1 MISFGS
7 GLHQYGFASR
17 KEFILPA
24 GDAYCS
30 SSLAGNT
37 RKYHGLIVAGRRV
50 LLSSLEEHVNGVQ
63 ISVARYAGALQDGG
77 LRYLNGYL
85 HYPPAFYYMV
95 DGVSVKKTIEFDGAL
110 SVRYGVSGEA
120 ELKIRPLMTERG
132 YHEARRGITMD
143 FACSDS
149 GFKAGRLSIWS
160 SLPFIRDPQVYYS
173 VFYERDAERGYEHVE
188 DLFSPGYFHGL
199 VRDLEAVVHASVDG
213 LEPGNKGY
221 GTPVD
226 AIGALEAAAD
236 GFLVGD
242 TIYAGY
248 HWFAEP
254 WGRDTFVSLPG
265 LLLERGR
272 LEEAKKIFRYFG
284 RRIRGGLLPNRIPG
298 GYNSSDAP
306 LWFIYALGKYFEKAD
321 DEAFLKEA
329 RGYVEA
335 IMGDYHRSEVSALDG
350 ALISVRPETTWMD
363 TPFTPRMGK
372 PVEVNALWANALQ
385 VAEKLGVE
393 PPVRP
398 AAALREFGR
407 FWNEKKGCLYD
418 VIDPVDASV
427 RPNQAI
433 AIALGLV
440 EKKKASSAMGVIR
453 RELLTPFG
461 LRTLSPL
468 ESGYIGS
475 YSGDASYHNGC
486 VWPWLMG
493 FYVEASLKLGEPGE
507 KLAELLEPLLLHL
520 QDAGLGTI
528 SEVFDGDPPH
538 EPNGC
543 ISQAWSVAEVLRASS
558 LISNR
563 GHQVSRRPL

>member
-7 GLHQYGFASR
+7 DLHSYGFASMR
-17 KEFILPA
+17 EFIIPA

-63 ISVARYAGALQDGG
+63 ISVARYEGALQDGG
-77 LRYLNGYL
+77 LRYLSGYR

-95 DGVSVKKTIEFDGAL
+95 DGVSVKKTLEFDGAL
-110 SVRYGVSGEA
+110 SIRYDVRGEA
-120 ELKIRPLMTERG
+120 ELRIRPLITDRG
-132 YHEARRGITMD
+132 YHETRRGAAMD
-143 FACSDS
+143 FACQDN
-149 GFKAGRLSIWS
+149 GFKAGRLSVRS
-160 SLPFIRDPQVYYS
+160 SLPFIRDPRVYYS

-188 DLFSPGYFHGL
+188 DLFSPGYFHGS
-199 VRDLEAVVHASVDG
+199 VKDAEAAVHATADG
-213 LEPGNKGY
+213 IEPKGKGY
-221 GTPVD
+221 STPVNS
-226 AIGALEAAAD
+226 IGALEAAAD
-236 GFLVGD
+236 GFIVGD
-242 TIYAGY
+242 AVYAGY

-272 LEEAKKIFRYFG
+272 LEDAKKIFRYFG
-284 RRIRGGLLPNRIPG
+284 RLIKGGLLPNRIPG

-306 LWFIYALGKYFEKAD
+306 LWFIYALGRYFEKAD
-321 DEAFLKEA
+321 DEAFQEEA

-335 IMGDYHRSEVSALDG
+335 IMGEYHRSGVAALDG
-350 ALISVRPETTWMD
+350 ALIAVRPETTWMD

-385 VAEKLGVE
+385 VAEKMGVE

-398 AAALREFGR
+398 VAALREFGR

-418 VIDPVDASV
+418 VIDPADDSV

-440 EKKKASSAMGVIR
+440 EKKKAGSAMDVIR

-468 ESGYIGS
+468 ERGYIGR

-493 FYVEASLKLGEPGE
+493 FYIEASLRLGEPGDR
-507 KLAELLEPLLLHL
+507 LAVLLEPLLLHL
-520 QDAGLGTI
+520 QDAGLGAI
-528 SEVFDGDPPH
+528 SEIFDGDPPH
-538 EPNGC
+538 RPNGC
-543 ISQAWSVAEVLRASS
+543 ISQAWSVAEVYRAHKMVSS
-558 LISNR
+558 RAIA
-563 GHQVSRRPL
+563 